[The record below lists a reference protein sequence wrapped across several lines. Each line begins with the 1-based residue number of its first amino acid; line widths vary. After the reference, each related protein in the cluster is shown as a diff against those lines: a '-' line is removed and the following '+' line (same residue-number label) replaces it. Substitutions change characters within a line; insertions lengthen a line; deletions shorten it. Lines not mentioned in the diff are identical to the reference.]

1 VLNLTLQRPTKHNA
15 IGRSVKKAK
24 TKEKCLITENTRERN
39 HQYFFA
45 RFWDIEKQL
54 ANQAFDM
61 NLLALKPS
69 VYLLTS
75 TCILHTYSESVFYL
89 KMLAIETHNGTGYGN

>member
-1 VLNLTLQRPTKHNA
+1 MLNLTLQRPTKHNA
-15 IGRSVKKAK
+15 IGPK
-24 TKEKCLITENTRERN
+24 TKEKCLLTENTRERN

-61 NLLALKPS
+61 NLLALKPF
-69 VYLLTS
+69 
-75 TCILHTYSESVFYL
+75 CILAYL
-89 KMLAIETHNGTGYGN
+89 NLHSAYIL